1 MHPNHFAIVDI
12 ETTGLTVELHHRII
26 EIGVVIT
33 NPTGEIIQEWETL
46 INPERQ
52 IDGTNIHGLT
62 NADLFNAPTFKS
74 IAGKLK
80 ELLTGK
86 ILVAHNLSFDAIFLA
101 NEFDRIGYQTPISPM
116 SGLCTMKLASQF
128 LSNSSRSLAACCQH
142 IGYEIGNAH
151 AALDD
156 ARASANL
163 LKYYLQSSPN
173 LLDNWKELVE
183 VSNQFVWQEI
193 TNSPHSLVT
202 RSSKKQQPKG
212 HFLQRLAIRA
222 PRSNLYP
229 EANSYL
235 AILDRALIDEDLSNH
250 EVEELIE
257 CANSLGLSRD
267 EAHILHKDYLCGLV
281 RIALED
287 GIISTDERM
296 HLSGVAKCLNINQAE
311 YDEILAN
318 GFVKEAPALQA
329 FKLNIGDTVVFTG
342 ESEEFNRDELI
353 YQARTFGLRVTGS
366 VSKKTNLVVS
376 KDSDSLSSKARRAR
390 ELTIPIVGYE
400 TYFELL
406 NRLNE

>member
-101 NEFDRIGYQTPISPM
+101 NEFDRIGYKTPISPM

-229 EANSYL
+229 EA
-235 AILDRALIDEDLSNH
+235 
-250 EVEELIE
+250 
-257 CANSLGLSRD
+257 
-267 EAHILHKDYLCGLV
+267 K
-281 RIALED
+281 
-287 GIISTDERM
+287 
-296 HLSGVAKCLNINQAE
+296 
-311 YDEILAN
+311 
-318 GFVKEAPALQA
+318 
-329 FKLNIGDTVVFTG
+329 
-342 ESEEFNRDELI
+342 
-353 YQARTFGLRVTGS
+353 
-366 VSKKTNLVVS
+366 
-376 KDSDSLSSKARRAR
+376 
-390 ELTIPIVGYE
+390 
-400 TYFELL
+400 
-406 NRLNE
+406 